1 MIKYIINQDEKDEKE
16 TPSIFYY
23 LPNFL
28 NKEEQKDLFQY
39 LESTGNFVPT
49 PKFKKGVTRLQKWY
63 QKDKKYFCSEW
74 TKRYPQWE
82 SFEIDDKVNSLINSI
97 QKYINENK
105 ELEELKYIKGFNVPD
120 INSCLI
126 NKYQNGEHY
135 ISPHKDCSI
144 SFGEEPTIIG
154 LSIGATRTID
164 FIPDSTDNNKP
175 FSFDLESGSI
185 FIMAGSSQKFY
196 KHSIRKCEPNEIN
209 DVRYSFTFR
218 EYIK

>member
-1 MIKYIINQDEKDEKE
+1 MIKHIIKQSDNDENSS
-16 TPSIFYY
+16 PSIFYY

-28 NKEEQKDLFQY
+28 NNQEQKELFDY
-39 LESTGNFVPT
+39 LESTKNFIPT

-63 QKDKKYFCSEW
+63 QKDMKYFCSEW

-82 SFEIDDKVNSLINSI
+82 SFEIDDKVSNLLSSI
-97 QKYINENK
+97 QKYIDDYK
-105 ELEELKYIKGFNVPD
+105 ELKEIKGFNVPD

-126 NKYQNGEHY
+126 NKYQTGEHY

-154 LSIGATRTID
+154 LSVGVTRTID
-164 FIPDSTDNNKP
+164 FIPDIPEKNKP
-175 FSFDLESGSI
+175 FSFELESGSI

-196 KHSIRKCEPNEIN
+196 KHSIKKYEPNEIN
-209 DVRYSFTFR
+209 DVRYSLTFR
-218 EYIK
+218 EYIS

>member
-1 MIKYIINQDEKDEKE
+1 MIKYIINQSDVSEEQE
-16 TPSIFYY
+16 NVSPSIFYY

-28 NKEEQKDLFQY
+28 GDEEQKELFEY
-39 LESTGNFVPT
+39 LESTKNFIPT

-63 QKDKKYFCSEW
+63 QKDKKYFCPEW
-74 TKRYPQWE
+74 SKRYPQWE
-82 SFEIDDKVNSLINSI
+82 SFEIDDKISKLIDRI
-97 QKYINENK
+97 QKYIIEQK
-105 ELEELKYIKGFNVPD
+105 ELNDIKGFSIPN

-135 ISPHKDCSI
+135 ISPHRDCSI

-154 LSIGATRTID
+154 LSLGVTRTID
-164 FIPDSTDNNKP
+164 FIPENNDENKS
-175 FSFDLESGSI
+175 FSFGLESGSI

-196 KHSIRKCEPNEIN
+196 KHSIRRCEPNEIN
-209 DVRYSFTFR
+209 DVRYSLTFR